1 MTEKTDLYD
10 LPVRRALAEIPAVG
24 REAWR
29 ANYLTQDGAELRA
42 QALVER
48 AETAM
53 RERGEL
59 TTIRT
64 VWMALADR
72 AGQEDNADLRAAAA
86 LAGMAMGLKRK

>member
-1 MTEKTDLYD
+1 MSDTRDLYD
-10 LPVRRALAEIPAVG
+10 LPVRRALSEMPAAV

-29 ANYLTQDGAELRA
+29 ARYLTQDGGEHKA

-48 AETAM
+48 AEAAM
-53 RERGEL
+53 RDRGEP

-64 VWMALADR
+64 VWMFLADR

-86 LAGMAMGLKRK
+86 LAGAAMGLRRV

>member
-1 MTEKTDLYD
+1 MTEKPDRYD
-10 LPVRRALAEIPAVG
+10 LPVRQALAEMPAAA

-29 ANYLTQDGAELRA
+29 LDYLKQDGAEHRA

-48 AETAM
+48 AEAAM

-64 VWMALADR
+64 VWMLLADR
-72 AGQEDNADLRAAAA
+72 AGQEDNPDLRAAAA
-86 LAGMAMGLKRK
+86 LAGSALGLRRT